1 MKEILLDILYTVLTV
16 GVPFLTA
23 CLARYLRAK
32 WQKTDADAS
41 DAAERTALAEIAR
54 AVSDAVAM
62 VSQTF
67 VDELKKSGAFDPE
80 AQKEALSRAIQ
91 AALDALSIETR
102 SFIEAA
108 YGGVERYLTTRIE
121 AEVRAQKGGM
131 HLVQ

>member
-1 MKEILLDILYTVLTV
+1 MKEILLNLLYAVLTV

-41 DAAERTALAEIAR
+41 DAAEESALSEIAR
-54 AVSDAVAM
+54 AVTNAVAM

-80 AQKEALSRAIQ
+80 AQKEALQKAIQ
-91 AALDALSIETR
+91 AALNALSIETR
-102 SFIEAA
+102 SFIQAV
-108 YGGVERYLTTRIE
+108 YGSLESYLTTCIE
-121 AEVRAQKGGM
+121 AEVRTQK
-131 HLVQ
+131 QRWAA

>member
-1 MKEILLDILYTVLTV
+1 MKEILLDLLYLVLTV

-41 DAAERTALAEIAR
+41 DAAEQSALAEIAR

-67 VDELKKSGAFDPE
+67 VDSLKKSGAFDLD
-80 AQKEALSRAIQ
+80 AQREALQKAIQ

-102 SFIEAA
+102 SFVQTA
-108 YGGVERYLTTRIE
+108 YGDLESYLTTRIE
-121 AEVRAQKGGM
+121 AEVRAQK
-131 HLVQ
+131 QRWAA